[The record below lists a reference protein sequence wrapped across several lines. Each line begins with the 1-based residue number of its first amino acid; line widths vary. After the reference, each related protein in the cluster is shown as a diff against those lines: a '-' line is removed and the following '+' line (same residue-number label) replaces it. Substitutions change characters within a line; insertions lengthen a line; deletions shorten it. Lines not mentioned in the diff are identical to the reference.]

1 MSQLVRLPCTTSR
14 ASINGPMTSPVV
26 GAISFGGRR
35 DQSELII
42 QLLKIAIGVG
52 FGAYFL
58 WWSLAVLQRLP
69 VH

>member
-1 MSQLVRLPCTTSR
+1 
-14 ASINGPMTSPVV
+14 MTSPVV

-35 DQSELII
+35 DQSALII